1 MPRPNVWLL
10 LRRPNVWLL
19 SRKLTVWLLP
29 RRLNVLPLLL
39 RPNVWLLSPCC
50 PEFAAAP
57 TVVGCLRP
65 RMSLFWC

>member
-1 MPRPNVWLL
+1 
-10 LRRPNVWLL
+10 VWLL